1 MLFND
6 LCYEWLEWKKPFVK
20 SKTYETYYGTFVNQ
34 IEPFFKKVRCS
45 SVNEDF
51 LDKYSVSVQTSTLNR
66 FNRRPS
72 KNVASKAFQVIK
84 SIISYG
90 QRHHKLRYFEYKFQ
104 YVKDESVREIKPLA
118 MSRPD
123 QEKIISYFFE
133 QTKIN
138 DPKKLLVIL
147 PVMVS
152 LTSGLRIG
160 EVCGLRW
167 EYLDFTQCS
176 IKIICTAGLLYD
188 HENKTEKLLVTSPK
202 TYKSQRTVFIPEI
215 LMNHLKMFKTEHKV
229 EGYIFQRFK
238 DFENGK
244 DFENPMRQDMLRRR
258 FNTLM
263 KHLEITGIHFHT
275 LRHTFATQAIEE
287 GINPKTVS
295 ELLGHASVSITLDRY
310 VHPSEEEKRKCMN
323 IYSSLVKNK

>member
-1 MLFND
+1 
-6 LCYEWLEWKKPFVK
+6 
-20 SKTYETYYGTFVNQ
+20 
-34 IEPFFKKVRCS
+34 
-45 SVNEDF
+45 
-51 LDKYSVSVQTSTLNR
+51 
-66 FNRRPS
+66 
-72 KNVASKAFQVIK
+72 
-84 SIISYG
+84 
-90 QRHHKLRYFEYKFQ
+90 
-104 YVKDESVREIKPLA
+104 
-118 MSRPD
+118 
-123 QEKIISYFFE
+123 
-133 QTKIN
+133 
-138 DPKKLLVIL
+138 
-147 PVMVS
+147 MVS

-215 LMNHLKMFKTEHKV
+215 LMNYLKMFKTEHKV

-238 DFENGK
+238 DFEDGK

-287 GINPKTVS
+287 GINTN
-295 ELLGHASVSITLDRY
+295 GQGTFAF
-310 VHPSEEEKRKCMN
+310 
-323 IYSSLVKNK
+323 SSLKPLTHSF